1 MCRLI
6 ITMYKSI
13 ALPYI
18 AVYIVV
24 NLKGKWMMKMFISK
38 ENNLHNKICLF
49 SKVTI

>member
-6 ITMYKSI
+6 ITMYNSI

-24 NLKGKWMMKMFISK
+24 NLKGKWIMKMFISK
-38 ENNLHNKICLF
+38 ENNLHNKNLF
-49 SKVTI
+49 VFKST